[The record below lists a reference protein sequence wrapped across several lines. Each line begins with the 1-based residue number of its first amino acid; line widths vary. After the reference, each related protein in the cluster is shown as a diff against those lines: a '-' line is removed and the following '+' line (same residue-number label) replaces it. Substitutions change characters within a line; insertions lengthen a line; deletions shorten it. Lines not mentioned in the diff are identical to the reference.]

1 MKIIYIANVR
11 IPTEKAYG
19 YQICKMCEEFS
30 SQGVEVQLWVPAR
43 DTGQIKDDAFFFYG
57 LKNNFIIK
65 KIDSSDFYKYLESP
79 GKFLFWLQS
88 FWFLSYLIFIKIDK
102 SAIIYT
108 RDAEINWIF
117 RLRGYQTVF
126 EAHNWPNKNWLYK
139 FLIGRDTKVVAI
151 ARGLRDLFLK
161 NNWLDGKILVA
172 PDGVDLAKFDIDL
185 SREQA
190 RNKLNLPLDKKIILY
205 IGHLYEWKGAQ
216 DLVEAAA
223 LLDGNYLTVFVG
235 GVDSDVTIFKEK
247 NKALIENGKIVVY
260 RHQPREAMPRWL
272 KAADILVLPN
282 KSREKISSH
291 FTSPLK
297 LFEYMASQR
306 PIVASDL
313 PSIREILNE
322 KNCLFFKSDNAKDL
336 VAKIIF
342 LSEHQEIMDQ
352 IAKQAY
358 LDVQNYDWGKRAKN
372 IIKFIVGN

>member
-1 MKIIYIANVR
+1 MLPSSLDVLFALGNNAASDLLKPELEHYKYSLNLSGLRYLIDGYDNEFWEQSFYNRWLNTIKTLNAPTIGEREKYPEFMKTA
-11 IPTEKAYG
+11 AWW
-19 YQICKMCEEFS
+19 QQKMNT
-30 SQGVEVQLWVPAR
+30 QLASWAQLRHDNLLYAKQSYSGSFGCSNP
-43 DTGQIKDDAFFFYG
+43 DAFLEPMPEFYKV
-57 LKNNFIIK
+57 LSDLSKFTIK
-65 KIDSSDFYKYLESP
+65 KLENFLLTDSGQNSNDYF
-79 GKFLFWLQS
+79 
-88 FWFLSYLIFIKIDK
+88 
-102 SAIIYT
+102 
-108 RDAEINWIF
+108 N
-117 RLRGYQTVF
+117 
-126 EAHNWPNKNWLYK
+126 
-139 FLIGRDTKVVAI
+139 
-151 ARGLRDLFLK
+151 
-161 NNWLDGKILVA
+161 
-172 PDGVDLAKFDIDL
+172 
-185 SREQA
+185 
-190 RNKLNLPLDKKIILY
+190 KKIILY

>member
-43 DTGQIKDDAFFFYG
+43 DTGQIKDDAFFFYS

>member
-336 VAKIIF
+336 AAKIIF

-358 LDVQNYDWGKRAKN
+358 LDVQNYDWGKRAEK
-372 IIKFIVGN
+372 IIKFIK